1 MRFPM
6 YSSTVVCTPLLPH
19 GYTSTPLRIPTY
31 YDVTINMNLHITPS
45 IPFVINPS
53 WRSHDLLSDTLP
65 IEVSALSN
73 HMPDAHE
80 AIK

>member
-6 YSSTVVCTPLLPH
+6 YSSTVVCTPL
-19 GYTSTPLRIPTY
+19 
-31 YDVTINMNLHITPS
+31 